1 MLLKEK
7 RWIDSRSGK
16 TTRNAPPLRAD
27 IRAEGRK
34 RGATM
39 PRKKTTKR
47 QTAAPQKSSAA
58 QFLTYIASTGAGGEK
73 YEIRYEDENIWMS
86 QKMLAA
92 VYGIEINSINYHIKK
107 IFADAELDE
116 ASVIRKIRITGS
128 DGKAYL
134 VNHYNLQVIIA
145 LGFKINNERAVQ
157 FRKWANEIVSQYTIR
172 GYVMDKERF
181 KKGSPL
187 SSEYFEHLLEDIR
200 EIRLSERKFYQKV
213 TDLYATA
220 VDYDGTA
227 LRTRRFFATVQNKMH
242 RAVNGLSAAQ
252 IIYSRADAAKEHMGL
267 TSWEQAPLGKIRK
280 SDVVIAKNYLKSD
293 ELQMLERMVN
303 AYLEYAESRAMQHI
317 PMTMEDW
324 EKRLDKFVAIWDR
337 PITMEEVENVT
348 AEIAQTHAET
358 EFEKYRIVQDRL
370 FMSDYDRYLLELEEK
385 VKSQAGTTPQP
396 PGKPK

>member
-1 MLLKEK
+1 MAKK
-7 RWIDSRSGK
+7 KNNKGK
-16 TTRNAPPLRAD
+16 WD
-27 IRAEGRK
+27 VE
-34 RGATM
+34 
-39 PRKKTTKR
+39 
-47 QTAAPQKSSAA
+47 PQKSSAA

-86 QKMLAA
+86 QKMLAQ
-92 VYGIEINSINYHIKK
+92 VYGVEVPNIAYHLRK
-107 IFADAELDE
+107 IFEDAELDKS
-116 ASVIRKIRITGS
+116 SVIKEILITAD
-128 DGKAYL
+128 DGKNYL

-145 LGFKINNERAVQ
+145 LGFMIDNERAVQ
-157 FRKWANEIVSQYTIR
+157 FRKWANQIVGDYTIR

-252 IIYSRADAAKEHMGL
+252 IIFSRADAGKEHMGL
-267 TSWEQAPLGKIRK
+267 TSWEQAPRGKIRK
-280 SDVVIAKNYLKSD
+280 SDVVIAKNYLSDD
-293 ELQMLERMVN
+293 ELGMLERMVN
-303 AYLEYAESRAMQHI
+303 AYLEFAESKAKLHI

-324 EKRLDKFVAIWDR
+324 EKRLDKFISIWDG
-337 PITMEEVENVT
+337 PITLEHVEEVT
-348 AEIAQTHAET
+348 AAVAQSHAES
-358 EFEKYRIVQDRL
+358 EFEKYRVIQDRL
-370 FMSDYDRYLLELEEK
+370 FMSDYDRYLLALEEDIRK
-385 VKSQAGTTPQP
+385 GEADDGSCHGDNSKSGE
-396 PGKPK
+396 